1 MEFHV
6 EYPILMHTTY
16 HPKRNKIMV
25 CNIAMNQPKKLVD
38 LGEYRFV
45 KFVETSYIPESTNA
59 NWISIFFLVKHRKEK
74 YIQLM

>member
-1 MEFHV
+1 
-6 EYPILMHTTY
+6 
-16 HPKRNKIMV
+16 MV